1 VSARADSRRLRAL
14 VIQHE
19 QPTPGGYV
27 NQWLEERG
35 ARQEVFRIDL
45 EDREVDPARYDLIVS
60 LGSEFAAF
68 DDSVPWIEREKRLLA
83 RAAERDVPVL
93 GICFGGQ
100 LLARVLGG
108 SSFRGELP
116 EIGWLPVDT
125 RDPGLVPE
133 GPWFQW
139 HFDTF
144 TLPPG
149 ARLVAD
155 SPAGPQAYTIGRSLG
170 LQFHPE
176 VTPEIMDLWVGAFR
190 HELDREGVDPERLL
204 QETRCRAAQT
214 RAAAWRLFDGFLAR
228 ARAAEPAGA
237 GDAGEPVGAGDAG
250 EPVGAADGAGD
261 RRGG

>member
-1 VSARADSRRLRAL
+1 MSSGNGEHALRAL

-27 NQWLEERG
+27 HQWLEEQG
-35 ARQEVFRIDL
+35 ADQDVFRIDV
-45 EDREVDPARYDLIVS
+45 ESREPDPSDYDLIVS

-68 DDSVPWIEREKRLLA
+68 DDSVPWIEHEQRLLA
-83 RAAERDVPVL
+83 RAAQADVPVL

-108 SSFRGELP
+108 RSFRGQES
-116 EIGWLPVDT
+116 EIGWLPVRT
-125 RDPGLVPE
+125 TEPSLVPE

-149 ARLVAD
+149 AELIAD
-155 SPAGPQAYTIGRSLG
+155 SPVGPQAYAFGRSLG

-176 VTPEIMDLWVGAFR
+176 VTPEIMDSWVAVYR
-190 HELDREGVDPERLL
+190 HELDQEGVDPDRLL
-204 QETRCRAAQT
+204 ADTHARAQQT
-214 RAAAWRLFDGFLAR
+214 RAAAWQLFDGFLAR
-228 ARAAEPAGA
+228 ALNGGGRP
-237 GDAGEPVGAGDAG
+237 
-250 EPVGAADGAGD
+250 DGG
-261 RRGG
+261 